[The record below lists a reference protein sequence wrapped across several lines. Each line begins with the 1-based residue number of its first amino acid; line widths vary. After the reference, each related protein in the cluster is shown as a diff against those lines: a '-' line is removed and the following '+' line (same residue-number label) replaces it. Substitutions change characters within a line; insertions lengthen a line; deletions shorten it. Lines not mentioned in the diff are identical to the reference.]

1 MEKVTGT
8 NGLNLIKKKE
18 GFVSIPY
25 KCQAGVPTIGYGS
38 TYYDNGKK
46 VTMSDPGI
54 TEQEATKLLSNTIK
68 GFEKAVNTYVTSDIN
83 QNQFDALVSFTYNVG
98 PDQFRK
104 STMLKYI
111 NKNPNDPNIALEFA
125 KWVKVKGNVS
135 KGLVKR
141 RAEESKLYF
150 L

>member
-25 KCQAGVPTIGYGS
+25 KCQAGIPTIGYGS
-38 TYYDNGKK
+38 TYYEDGTK

-54 TEQEATKLLSNTIK
+54 TEEQATKLLSNTIK

-98 PDQFRK
+98 PDQFKK
-104 STMLKYI
+104 STLLKYI

-141 RAEESKLYF
+141 RAEESNLYF
-150 L
+150 S

>member
-38 TYYDNGKK
+38 TYYENGTK

-54 TEQEATKLLSNTIK
+54 TEEQATKLLSNTIK

-98 PDQFRK
+98 PDQFKK
-104 STMLKYI
+104 STLLKYI

-141 RAEESKLYF
+141 RAEESNLYF
-150 L
+150 S

>member
-38 TYYDNGKK
+38 TYYEDGTK
-46 VTMSDPGI
+46 VTMADPGI
-54 TEQEATKLLSNTIK
+54 TEVQATKLLSNTIK

-98 PDQFRK
+98 PDQFKK
-104 STMLKYI
+104 STLLKYI
-111 NKNPNDPNIALEFA
+111 NNNPNDPNIALEFA
-125 KWVKVKGNVS
+125 KWVKIKGNVS

-141 RAEESKLYF
+141 RAEESSLYF
-150 L
+150 S

>member
-38 TYYDNGKK
+38 TYYEDGTK
-46 VTMSDPGI
+46 VTMSDPGV
-54 TEQEATKLLSNTIK
+54 TEEQATKLLSNTIK

-98 PDQFRK
+98 PDQFKK
-104 STMLKYI
+104 STLLKYI

-150 L
+150 S

>member
-111 NKNPNDPNIALEFA
+111 NINPNDPNIATEFA

-150 L
+150 S

>member
-1 MEKVTGT
+1 
-8 NGLNLIKKKE
+8 
-18 GFVSIPY
+18 
-25 KCQAGVPTIGYGS
+25 
-38 TYYDNGKK
+38 
-46 VTMSDPGI
+46 MSDPGI
-54 TEQEATKLLSNTIK
+54 TEDQATKLLANTIK
-68 GFEKAVNTYVTSDIN
+68 GFEKSVNTYVTSDIN

-111 NKNPNDPNIALEFA
+111 NINPNDPSIATEFA

-150 L
+150 S

>member
-54 TEQEATKLLSNTIK
+54 TEEQATKLLSNTIK

-150 L
+150 S

>member
-38 TYYDNGKK
+38 TYYENGTK
-46 VTMSDPGI
+46 VTMADLGI
-54 TEQEATKLLSNTIK
+54 TEEQATKLLSNTIK

-98 PDQFRK
+98 PDQFKK
-104 STMLKYI
+104 STLLKYI

-141 RAEESKLYF
+141 RAEESNLYF
-150 L
+150 S

>member
-38 TYYDNGKK
+38 TYYQDGKK
-46 VTMSDPGI
+46 VAMADPGI
-54 TEQEATKLLSNTIK
+54 TEEQATKLLSNTIK

-111 NKNPNDPNIALEFA
+111 NINPNDPNIATEFA

-141 RAEESKLYF
+141 RSEESKLYF
-150 L
+150 S

>member
-38 TYYDNGKK
+38 TYYENGTK

-54 TEQEATKLLSNTIK
+54 TEEQATKLLSNTIK

-98 PDQFRK
+98 PDQFKK
-104 STMLKYI
+104 STLLKYI
-111 NKNPNDPNIALEFA
+111 NNNPNDPNIAPEFS

-150 L
+150 S

>member
-54 TEQEATKLLSNTIK
+54 TEEQATKLLSNTIK

-111 NKNPNDPNIALEFA
+111 NINPNDPNIALEFA

-150 L
+150 S

>member
-38 TYYDNGKK
+38 TYYENGTK
-46 VTMSDPGI
+46 VTMADPGI
-54 TEQEATKLLSNTIK
+54 TEEQATKLLSNTIK

-104 STMLKYI
+104 STLLKYI

-150 L
+150 S

>member
-1 MEKVTGT
+1 MEKVTGA

-38 TYYDNGKK
+38 TYYEDGTK
-46 VTMSDPGI
+46 VTMKDPGI
-54 TEQEATKLLSNTIK
+54 TEEQATRLLANTIK
-68 GFEKAVNTYVTSDIN
+68 KFEQAVNTSVTSNIN

-98 PDQFRK
+98 PGNLRS
-104 STMLKYI
+104 STLLKLV
-111 NKNPNDPNIALEFA
+111 NKNPNDPAITDEFK
-125 KWVKVKGNVS
+125 KWVKAGGIVS

-141 RAEESKLYF
+141 RAEEAALYF
-150 L
+150 S